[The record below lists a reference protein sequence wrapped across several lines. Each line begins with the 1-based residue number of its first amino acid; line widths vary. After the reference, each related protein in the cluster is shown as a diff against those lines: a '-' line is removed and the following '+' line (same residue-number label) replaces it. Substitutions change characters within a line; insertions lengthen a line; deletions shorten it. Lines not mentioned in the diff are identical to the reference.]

1 MKKLLLTLTMCF
13 SIMMSFAQTTTFSL
27 QDAVAYAVE
36 NDRRVQLAEWDI
48 LDAAAQTK
56 ELLASGLP
64 QLNASV
70 GYNFFAVLP
79 TSLIPADFFGGA
91 PGTFQEVQ
99 FGTKNNLTGTL
110 SASWLAFDGSYT
122 VAKEGSVLY
131 KDLTELQV
139 LQIKRQIEESV
150 TQAYINTLIYDFT
163 KTTLDNNI
171 ENLKKLLFETK
182 ETYTAGFA
190 EQLDVDRLQLTLQTL
205 ENELE
210 SFKGQEKILKD
221 ALKYAM
227 SYPLEN
233 EVEIG
238 DNIDLLLANEFT
250 SKMTEQLDINNRPE
264 MAVLDKSIELTD
276 VDIRRNEKAYLP
288 TVSLFANYEQAVTG
302 NELDNL
308 FTFPTV
314 VMGFQVTAP
323 IFDGFA
329 TRSRI
334 ERAQVAKEKAIV
346 QKEDV
351 ERGLKFQVEMA
362 RTNFK
367 NTYDRLQRIKSN
379 LTLAEK
385 IHQTVKIKFKEGV
398 GTSFEVIQAEG
409 DLYSAQSSYAQ
420 ALYDYLKAKAD
431 FELALGK

>member
-1 MKKLLLTLTMCF
+1 MKKILLTLTMCF
-13 SIMMSFAQTTTFSL
+13 SIVMAFSQAKTFSL
-27 QDAVAYAVE
+27 QEAVSYAIE
-36 NDRRVQLAEWDI
+36 HDRRIQIAEWDI

-64 QLNASV
+64 QVNASL
-70 GYNFFAVLP
+70 GYNFFGVLP

-99 FGTKNNLTGTL
+99 FGTRNNLTGGI
-110 SASWLAFDGSYT
+110 SASWLAFDGSYI
-122 VAKEGSVLY
+122 VAKEGSILY

-139 LQIKRQIEESV
+139 FQIKRQIEESV

-163 KTTLDNNI
+163 KKTLDNNI
-171 ENLKKLLFETK
+171 KNLNQLLFETK
-182 ETYTAGFA
+182 ETYKAGFA
-190 EQLDVDRLQLTLQTL
+190 EQLDVDRLQLTLQNL
-205 ENELE
+205 ENEME
-210 SFKGQEKILKD
+210 SFKAQEKLLKD

-227 SYPLEN
+227 TYPLEG
-233 EVEIG
+233 EIEIA

-250 SKMTEQLDINNRPE
+250 SKMTEEFDLNNRPE
-264 MAVLDKSIELTD
+264 MAVLDKSIELRD
-276 VDIRRNEKAYLP
+276 VDIRRNEKANLP

-302 NELDNL
+302 DKLDNL

-314 VMGFQVTAP
+314 VMGFQASMP

-351 ERGLKFQVEMA
+351 ERGLQFQVEMA

-367 NTYDRLQRIKSN
+367 NTYERLERIKTN
-379 LTLAEK
+379 LTLSEK

-409 DLYSAQSSYAQ
+409 DLYGAQSSYAQ

>member
-1 MKKLLLTLTMCF
+1 MKKSLLTLTMCF
-13 SIMMSFAQTTTFSL
+13 SIVMAFSQAKTFSL
-27 QDAVAYAVE
+27 QEAVSYAIE
-36 NDRRVQLAEWDI
+36 HDRRIQLAEWDI
-48 LDAAAQTK
+48 MDAAAQTK

-64 QLNASV
+64 QLNASI

-91 PGTFQEVQ
+91 PGTFQKVQ
-99 FGTKNNLTGTL
+99 FGTRNNLTGAL
-110 SASWLAFDGSYT
+110 SASWLAFDGSYI
-122 VAKEGSVLY
+122 VAKEASALY

-139 LQIKRQIEESV
+139 SQVKRQIKESV

-163 KTTLDNNI
+163 KKTLDNNI
-171 ENLKKLLFETK
+171 KNLNQLLFETK
-182 ETYTAGFA
+182 ETYKAGFA
-190 EQLDVDRLQLTLQTL
+190 EQLDVDRLQLTLQNL

-210 SFKGQEKILKD
+210 SFKGQEKLLKD

-227 SYPLEN
+227 TYPLEDDI
-233 EVEIG
+233 EIA

-250 SKMTEQLDINNRPE
+250 SKMTESLDINNRPE
-264 MAVLDKSIELTD
+264 MAVLDKNIELRD

-288 TVSLFANYEQAVTG
+288 TVSLFANYEQTVTG

-329 TRSRI
+329 IRSRI
-334 ERAQVAKEKAIV
+334 ERAQVAKEKAII
-346 QKEDV
+346 QKEDT
-351 ERGLKFQVEMA
+351 ERGLQFQVEMA

-367 NTYDRLQRIKSN
+367 NTYDRLERIKSN

-385 IHQTVKIKFKEGV
+385 IHQTVKTKFKEGV

-409 DLYSAQSSYAQ
+409 DLYAAQSGYAQ

>member
-1 MKKLLLTLTMCF
+1 MRMLGRSK
-13 SIMMSFAQTTTFSL
+13 S
-27 QDAVAYAVE
+27 
-36 NDRRVQLAEWDI
+36 
-48 LDAAAQTK
+48 
-56 ELLASGLP
+56 
-64 QLNASV
+64 
-70 GYNFFAVLP
+70 
-79 TSLIPADFFGGA
+79 
-91 PGTFQEVQ
+91 
-99 FGTKNNLTGTL
+99 
-110 SASWLAFDGSYT
+110 
-122 VAKEGSVLY
+122 
-131 KDLTELQV
+131 
-139 LQIKRQIEESV
+139 
-150 TQAYINTLIYDFT
+150 
-163 KTTLDNNI
+163 NNI

-409 DLYSAQSSYAQ
+409 DLYSAQSRYAP
-420 ALYDYLKAKAD
+420 AGYDYWKAKAD

>member
-13 SIMMSFAQTTTFSL
+13 SIVMAFSQTKTFSL
-27 QDAVAYAVE
+27 KEAVNYAIE
-36 NDRRVQLAEWDI
+36 HDRRIQLAEWDI
-48 LDAAAQTK
+48 LDATAQTK
-56 ELLASGLP
+56 ELLAIGLP
-64 QLNASV
+64 QVNASV
-70 GYNFFAVLP
+70 GYNFFGVLP
-79 TSLIPADFFGGA
+79 TSLIPADFFGGP

-99 FGTKNNLTGTL
+99 FGTRNNLTASL
-110 SASWLAFDGSYT
+110 SANWLAFDGSYLL
-122 VAKEGSVLY
+122 AKEGSVLY

-139 LQIKRQIEESV
+139 LQVKRQIEESV
-150 TQAYINTLIYDFT
+150 TQTYINTLIYDFT
-163 KTTLDNNI
+163 KTTLENNI
-171 ENLKKLLFETK
+171 ENLNKLLFETK
-182 ETYTAGFA
+182 ETYKAGFA
-190 EQLDVDRLQLTLQTL
+190 EQLDVDRLQLSLQRL

-210 SFKGQEKILKD
+210 SFKGQEEVLKN
-221 ALKYAM
+221 ALKYSM
-227 SYPLEN
+227 TYPLDEGI
-233 EVEIG
+233 EIG

-250 SKMTEQLDINNRPE
+250 SKITEELNFNNRPE
-264 MAVLDKSIELTD
+264 IAVLDKSIELRD

-288 TVSLFANYEQAVTG
+288 KVSLFANYEQAVTG
-302 NELDNL
+302 DKLDNL

-314 VMGFQVTAP
+314 VMGFQVSAP

-346 QKEDV
+346 QKEDA
-351 ERGLKFQVEMA
+351 ERGLEFQVEMA
-362 RTNFK
+362 RTNYK

-385 IHQTVKIKFKEGV
+385 IHQTVKTKFKEGV

-409 DLYSAQSSYAQ
+409 DLYAAQSSYAQ

>member
-13 SIMMSFAQTTTFSL
+13 SMIVLFAQTKTFSL
-27 QDAVAYAVE
+27 QEAVSYAIE
-36 NDRRVQLAEWDI
+36 HDRRIQLAEWDI
-48 LDAAAQTK
+48 LDATAQTK
-56 ELLASGLP
+56 ELLAVGLP
-64 QLNASV
+64 QVNASV
-70 GYNFFAVLP
+70 GYNFFGVLP
-79 TSLIPADFFGGA
+79 TSLIPADFFGGP

-99 FGTKNNLTGTL
+99 FGTRNNLTATL
-110 SASWLAFDGSYT
+110 SANWLAFDGSYLL
-122 VAKEGSVLY
+122 AKEGSVLY

-139 LQIKRQIEESV
+139 LQIKRQIEENV

-163 KTTLDNNI
+163 KKTLENNI
-171 ENLKKLLFETK
+171 ENLNKLLFETK
-182 ETYTAGFA
+182 ETYKAGFA
-190 EQLDVDRLQLTLQTL
+190 EQLDVDRLQLSLQRL

-210 SFKGQEKILKD
+210 SFKSQEKMLKD
-221 ALKYAM
+221 ALKYSM
-227 SYPLEN
+227 TYPLDD
-233 EVEIG
+233 EIEIS

-250 SKMTEQLDINNRPE
+250 SKMTEQLDLNNRPE
-264 MAVLDKSIELTD
+264 VAVLDKSIELTD
-276 VDIRRNEKAYLP
+276 IDIRRNEKAYLP
-288 TVSLFANYEQAVTG
+288 KVSLFANYEQTVTG
-302 NELDNL
+302 DKLDNL

-314 VMGFQVTAP
+314 VMGFQVSAP

-346 QKEDV
+346 QKEDA

-362 RTNFK
+362 RTNYK
-367 NTYDRLQRIKSN
+367 NTYERLERIKSN

-385 IHQTVKIKFKEGV
+385 IHQTVNTKFKEGV

-409 DLYSAQSSYAQ
+409 DLYAAQSSYAQ